1 VQSFLIYELFLIIL
15 LVIIVILAYV
25 VRVKPNLYI
34 GVSLLLVS
42 FVVII
47 SI

>member
-1 VQSFLIYELFLIIL
+1 MV
-15 LVIIVILAYV
+15 LAYV

-42 FVVII
+42 FVVIDI
-47 SI
+47 IKGSVIVYILGFSFLSSL